1 MDLQGS
7 IGEFGLTD
15 IVQFLSSSEKTGALR
30 LTERGSGRQG
40 FVFFDRGKM
49 THAELGRKQA
59 EEAVYSMMLWT
70 DGQFLF
76 EPEVTAQKTTVRQ
89 SNANLLMEGAR
100 RKDEWAVLEQAIPD
114 LSHVPEFLMP
124 EDDHTGKQI
133 TLNTSEWV
141 VLSKIDGKR
150 NLSEI
155 AEAAGISEFHTC
167 RLLYSLV
174 NNHLIKLRPPEGK
187 T

>member
-7 IGEFGLTD
+7 IREFGLTD

-30 LTERGSGRQG
+30 LTERSSGRQG
-40 FVFFDRGKM
+40 FVFFDRGTM
-49 THAELGRKQA
+49 THAELGPKEA

-76 EPEVTAQKTTVRQ
+76 EPEVTPEKSTVRQ
-89 SNANLLMEGAR
+89 SNANILMEGAR
-100 RKDEWAVLEQAIPD
+100 RKDEWAVLRRAIPD
-114 LSHVPEFLMP
+114 LGYVPEFVMP
-124 EDDHTGKQI
+124 GEDNAGKQI

-141 VLSKIDGKR
+141 VLSKVDGNR
-150 NLSEI
+150 SLAEI
-155 AEAAGISEFHTC
+155 AAAAGISEFHTC

-174 NNHLIKLRPPEGK
+174 NNGLIELRPPEG
-187 T
+187 TN